1 MRRYKTHELMGWTIQ
16 RDGGHDT
23 PWTAW
28 KAGEIRRRADTLEG
42 VKELVR
48 SFERATAQ

>member
-1 MRRYKTHELMGWTIQ
+1 MIGAAREYRGWIIQ
-16 RDGGHDT
+16 KDGGPDA

-42 VKELVR
+42 VKRLVR
-48 SFERATAQ
+48 EYVS